1 MIRLLSPMTGTAIP
15 LDQVPDSAF
24 SRKLLGDGV
33 AILPA
38 EGTILSPVD
47 GTLSA
52 ISHTHHAYIFTST
65 EGLEILVHVGLQSVG
80 LQGRGFY
87 PLMKAGDTVRAG
99 DPVADVDLTLLQ
111 KKGVPL
117 YTPVVI
123 CEGAEDLQLEAFS
136 GQVEAGRTPLIYLNK
151 TE

>member
-1 MIRLLSPMTGTAIP
+1 MHQLLSPMTGTAIP

-33 AILPA
+33 AILPE
-38 EGTILSPVD
+38 EGLILSPVN
-47 GTLSA
+47 GCLSA
-52 ISHTHHAYIFTST
+52 ISHTLHAYIFST
-65 EGLEILVHVGLQSVG
+65 DDGLEILVHVGLQSVG

-87 PLMKAGDTVRAG
+87 PLVEAGTAVQAG
-99 DPVADVDLTLLQ
+99 QPVADIDLMLLR

-123 CEGAEDLQLEAFS
+123 CEGAEKMAMEAFC
-136 GQVEAGRTPLIYLNK
+136 GPVEAGKTPLITLNP
-151 TE
+151 